1 MVDHRQPDCNPVRR
15 MRSGERTVERTM
27 PQVRIETR
35 DHWLKGRDAALFQ
48 AIQDGLVEGIKIPP
62 DDQCFRLVTYDAA
75 HFPTPPGKTDRCM
88 VIEIA
93 LVSGRT
99 LDAKRA
105 AYAAIA
111 RNIKAA
117 FGIDPSDLRIVLEEV
132 DRDNWGINGKP
143 ASEL

>member
-1 MVDHRQPDCNPVRR
+1 
-15 MRSGERTVERTM
+15 M

-35 DHWLKGRDAALFQ
+35 DHWLQGRNAQLFQ
-48 AIQDGLVEGIKIPP
+48 AIQDGLVEGIRIPP
-62 DDQCFRLVTYDAA
+62 DDQCFRLVAYDAA

-93 LVSGRT
+93 LVAGRT
-99 LDAKRA
+99 LAAKRA

-111 RNIKAA
+111 RNIKSA
-117 FGIDPSDLRIVLEEV
+117 FGIEPSDLRIVLQEV
-132 DRDNWGINGKP
+132 DLGNWGIDGKP

>member
-1 MVDHRQPDCNPVRR
+1 
-15 MRSGERTVERTM
+15 M

-35 DHWLKGRDAALFQ
+35 DHWLQGRNAQLFQ
-48 AIQDGLVEGIKIPP
+48 AIQDGLVEGIKIPQ
-62 DDQCFRLVTYDAA
+62 DDQCFRLITYDAA

-93 LVSGRT
+93 LVTGRT
-99 LDAKRA
+99 LAAKRA

-111 RNIKAA
+111 RNIRSA
-117 FGIDPSDLRIVLEEV
+117 FGIEPSDLRIVLEEV
-132 DRDNWGINGKP
+132 DLENWGINGKP

>member
-1 MVDHRQPDCNPVRR
+1 
-15 MRSGERTVERTM
+15 M

-35 DHWLKGRDAALFQ
+35 DHWLQGRHVQLFQ

-62 DDQCFRLVTYDAA
+62 DDQCFRLITYDAP

-93 LVSGRT
+93 LVTGRT
-99 LDAKRA
+99 LATKRA

-111 RNIKAA
+111 RNIQAA
-117 FGIDPSDLRIVLEEV
+117 FGIEASDLRIVLEEV
-132 DRDNWGINGKP
+132 DLENWGINGKP

>member
-1 MVDHRQPDCNPVRR
+1 
-15 MRSGERTVERTM
+15 M

-35 DHWLKGRDAALFQ
+35 DHWLRGRHAQLFQ

-62 DDQCFRLVTYDAA
+62 DDQCFRLIAYDAA

-93 LVSGRT
+93 LVTGRT
-99 LDAKRA
+99 LAAKRA
-105 AYAAIA
+105 AYTAIA

-117 FGIDPSDLRIVLEEV
+117 FGIEPGDLRIVLQGV
-132 DRDNWGINGKP
+132 DLDKWGINGKP
-143 ASEL
+143 ASEI

>member
-1 MVDHRQPDCNPVRR
+1 
-15 MRSGERTVERTM
+15 M

-35 DHWLKGRDAALFQ
+35 NHWLMGRNGALFE
-48 AIQDGLVEGIKIPP
+48 AIQSAMVEAIKIPV
-62 DDQCFRLVTYDAA
+62 DDQCFRLITYDAD

-93 LVSGRT
+93 LVTGRT
-99 LDAKRA
+99 LAAKRA

-111 RNIKAA
+111 RNIQAA
-117 FGIDPSDLRIVLEEV
+117 FGIAPGDLRIVLEEV
-132 DRDNWGINGKP
+132 ALENWGINGKP

>member
-1 MVDHRQPDCNPVRR
+1 M
-15 MRSGERTVERTM
+15 GM

-35 DHWLKGRDAALFQ
+35 DHWLQGRNAQLFQ

-62 DDQCFRLVTYDAA
+62 DDQCFRLTTYDAA

-93 LVSGRT
+93 LVTGRT
-99 LDAKRA
+99 LAAKRA
-105 AYAAIA
+105 AYAAVA
-111 RNIKAA
+111 RNIQAT
-117 FGIDPSDLRIVLEEV
+117 FGIEAGDLRIVLEEV
-132 DRDNWGINGKP
+132 DLVNWGINGKP